1 MIEVKSNNLTKP
13 IAITSKAYALAATER
28 DKRKNEGLSSSITAV
43 VSEAVVKVLGN
54 G

>member
-1 MIEVKSNNLTKP
+1 MIEIKSNSLTKP
-13 IAITSKAYALAATER
+13 IAITSKAYTLAAAER
-28 DKRKNEGLSSSITAV
+28 DKRKNEGFSSSITAV